1 MDIQH
6 ICEEHVT
13 VPIKVEVHNY
23 STNQLLIPETYHN
36 SYESPQATH
45 LLPPQHVHNSKDQ
58 KQRSQHGYTL
68 LPMDTQLIQAQNQT
82 TDLNYAFDP
91 GSG

>member
-45 LLPPQHVHNSKDQ
+45 LLLMFIILRIKSND
-58 KQRSQHGYTL
+58 YN
-68 LPMDTQLIQAQNQT
+68 MDIPYCPWI
-82 TDLNYAFDP
+82 LN
-91 GSG
+91 